1 MKYQFFTLDVF
12 AEQKFEG
19 NQLAVI
25 PDAESL
31 EDEQMQKIAKE
42 FNYSETVFITQ
53 GDSANTWNV
62 RIFTPASEVDFA
74 GHPNIGAAMLLAY
87 LGEFTHTDKS
97 EIVFKEKVGNVPIT
111 VYFEYSKPSSAE
123 LTVAKLPQ
131 VGPLPP
137 TREQIAEAVSL
148 EPSDIDSKQ
157 KPLAFSCGLPFLFV
171 PIVSLSKLKNA
182 SINHEKWK
190 KYLSSYWAPQVYLIT
205 TDIERPDSDFHAR
218 MFAPALGIPEDPAT
232 GSAVAAMSGYLVKLA
247 RYQDGDFSVVIEQGF
262 EINRPSILEMSFTS
276 SSGKVEKVHVKG
288 KAVVVSQGE
297 MEV

>member
-53 GDSANTWNV
+53 GDSENTWNV

-87 LGEFTHTDKS
+87 LGEFTHTEKS
-97 EIVFKEKVGNVPIT
+97 EIIFKEKVGNVPIT
-111 VYFEYSKPSSAE
+111 VYFEYSKPVYAE

-131 VGPLPP
+131 EGPPPP
-137 TREQIAEAVSL
+137 TREQIAEAISL
-148 EPSDIDSKQ
+148 EPSDISSKQ
-157 KPLAFSCGLPFLFV
+157 KSLAFSCGLPFLFV
-171 PIVSLSKLKNA
+171 PIVSLSKLKKA

-190 KYLSSYWAPQVYLIT
+190 KYLSRYWAPQVYLIT
-205 TDIERPDSDFHAR
+205 TDIEKPDSDFHAR

-297 MEV
+297 IEA

>member
-53 GDSANTWNV
+53 GDSENTWNV

-87 LGEFTHTDKS
+87 LGEFTHTEKS

-111 VYFEYSKPSSAE
+111 VYFEHSKPSYAE

-131 VGPLPP
+131 VGPPPP
-137 TREQIAEAVSL
+137 TREQIAEVISL
-148 EPSDIDSKQ
+148 ESSDIDSK
-157 KPLAFSCGLPFLFV
+157 KKSLAFSCGLPFLFV

-190 KYLSSYWAPQVYLIT
+190 KYLSPYWAPQVYLIT
-205 TDIERPDSDFHAR
+205 NDIERPDSDFHAR

-232 GSAVAAMSGYLVKLA
+232 GSAVAAMSGYLAKLA
-247 RYQDGDFSVVIEQGF
+247 KYQDGDFSVVIEQGF
-262 EINRPSILEMSFTS
+262 EIGRPSILEMSFTS

-297 MEV
+297 IEA

>member
-42 FNYSETVFITQ
+42 FNYSETAFITQ
-53 GDSANTWNV
+53 GDSENTWNV
-62 RIFTPASEVDFA
+62 RIFTPASEIDFA

-87 LGEFTHTDKS
+87 LGEFTHTEKS

-111 VYFEYSKPSSAE
+111 VYFEYSKPSYAE
-123 LTVAKLPQ
+123 LTVPKLPQ
-131 VGPLPP
+131 EGPPPP
-137 TREQIAEAVSL
+137 TREQIAEAISL
-148 EPSDIDSKQ
+148 ESSDISSKQ
-157 KPLAFSCGLPFLFV
+157 KSLAFSCGLPFLFV
-171 PIVSLSKLKNA
+171 PIVSLNKLKNA

-190 KYLSSYWAPQVYLIT
+190 KYISSYWAPQVYLIT
-205 TDIERPDSDFHAR
+205 TDIEKPDSDFHAR

-232 GSAVAAMSGYLVKLA
+232 GSAVAAMSGYLSKLPK
-247 RYQDGDFSVVIEQGF
+247 YQDGDFSVVIEQGF

-297 MEV
+297 IEA